1 MLLHKKLTLASSP
14 LLLALSWQFRDE
26 PLAVCICISGLAGL
40 ATWCVVPAT
49 VATFKRAGLSGVD
62 LAKPN
67 RPVLAESMGVVAA
80 MIYLVATF
88 LFIPAQFQNWW
99 AAQKPDTTAT
109 PSLPASFVFPF
120 GRLGEYLS
128 ALLSLQ
134 SMVFLGFADDV
145 LDLRWRFKLILPTIA
160 SIPTLIVYYV
170 GYGVTHVMVP
180 VFMRPWLGT
189 HIVELGALYYVYIG
203 MMAVFCTNAIN
214 ILAGINGVEVGQ
226 SIVIAVSIIVKD
238 VAYLCTGNTEG
249 EYYHLFTLYLLLP
262 FVAVSAALYY
272 WNVHPAR
279 VFVGDTYCY
288 FAGMTFAV
296 CGILGHFSKTLMLFF
311 VPQIF
316 NFIYSAPQIFGLVP
330 CPRHRLP
337 KIAAGSPLSR
347 SMVARIQH
355 EINASNGAGNSGI
368 SDMSSDDSTD
378 FASEQPSSEAAAAAA
393 EHGGIISRMHKS
405 VSTAMVS
412 FARART
418 KRPARPTGNLRSSR
432 ARSSRASS
440 SGGGSSSS
448 SSSNTGASAYAGIY
462 MVPSRTS
469 LRGSKPLG
477 ILILRVYERL
487 GLASIERND
496 QGEMVSVNN
505 LTLLNLVLVRC
516 DRLTESQ
523 LNNRILLIQSLNSV
537 LAFLI
542 RYRLSHVF
550 YF

>member
-1 MLLHKKLTLASSP
+1 MLLHKKVTLASSP

-26 PLAVCICISGLAGL
+26 PLAVCTCISGLAGL
-40 ATWCVVPAT
+40 ATWCIVPAT
-49 VATFKRAGLSGVD
+49 VSTFKRAGLSGVD

-99 AAQKPDTTAT
+99 TAQKQDTAAAAP
-109 PSLPASFVFPF
+109 PSLSASFVFPF

-170 GYGVTHVMVP
+170 GYGVTHVVVP

-226 SIVIAVSIIVKD
+226 SIVIAISIIVKD
-238 VAYLCTGNTEG
+238 IAYLCTGNTEG

-262 FVAVSAALYY
+262 FVSVSAALYY

-311 VPQIF
+311 VPQIL

-347 SMVARIQH
+347 TMVARIQG
-355 EINASNGAGNSGI
+355 EIDATNAGAGSSGL
-368 SDMSSDDSTD
+368 SDTSSDDS
-378 FASEQPSSEAAAAAA
+378 AEQPASGSHAAAAAA
-393 EHGGIISRMHKS
+393 ADRGGIISRMHKS

-418 KRPARPTGNLRSSR
+418 KRPARPSGNLRASR
-432 ARSSRASS
+432 ARSSRAN
-440 SGGGSSSS
+440 SGSG
-448 SSSNTGASAYAGIY
+448 TGASAYAGIY
-462 MVPSRTS
+462 MVPSRTG

-496 QGEMVSVNN
+496 RGEMVSVNN

-516 DRLTESQ
+516 GRLTESQ
-523 LNNRILLIQSLNSV
+523 LNRRILLIQSLNSV

>member
-1 MLLHKKLTLASSP
+1 MLHKKVTLVSSP
-14 LLLALSWQFRDE
+14 LLLALLWQFRDE
-26 PLAVCICISGLAGL
+26 PLAVCTCISGLAGL
-40 ATWCVVPAT
+40 ATWCIVPAT
-49 VATFKRAGLSGVD
+49 ISTFKRAGLSGAD
-62 LAKPN
+62 LAKPSQ
-67 RPVLAESMGVVAA
+67 PLLAESMGVVAA

-88 LFIPAQFQNWW
+88 LFIPAQFRKWW
-99 AAQKPDTTAT
+99 SAQEEPSSAELAANT
-109 PSLPASFVFPF
+109 PSSFVFPYD
-120 GRLGEYLS
+120 RLGEYLS

-160 SIPTLIVYYV
+160 SVPILIVYYV
-170 GYGVTHVMVP
+170 GYGVTHVVVP
-180 VFMRPWLGT
+180 VFMRSWLGAHT
-189 HIVELGALYYVYIG
+189 VELGAIYYLYIG

-238 VAYLCTGNTEG
+238 IAYISSGNPEG

-262 FVAVSAALYY
+262 FVAVSSALYY

-311 VPQIF
+311 IPQVF

-337 KIAAGSPLSR
+337 KMAAGSPLSP
-347 SMVARIQH
+347 SMVARIQR
-355 EINASNGAGNSGI
+355 EVDT
-368 SDMSSDDSTD
+368 SDASSDDAGPENASTGS
-378 FASEQPSSEAAAAAA
+378 ASKPEPSMLT
-393 EHGGIISRMHKS
+393 GLHKS
-405 VSTAMVS
+405 ISTAMMS
-412 FARART
+412 FAR
-418 KRPARPTGNLRSSR
+418 SR
-432 ARSSRASS
+432 ARRS
-440 SGGGSSSS
+440 SGSGSDSKARRTRPRGLRANSTS
-448 SSSNTGASAYAGIY
+448 VQAGVY
-462 MVPSRTS
+462 LVASRTG
-469 LRGSKPLG
+469 LEGAKPLG
-477 ILILRVYERL
+477 LFILGMYERF
-487 GLASIERND
+487 GIADIERNHR
-496 QGEMVSVNN
+496 GEMISVNN

-516 DRLTESQ
+516 NRLTESQ
-523 LNNRILLIQSLNSV
+523 LNNRILLLQSFNSV

-542 RYRLSHVF
+542 RYRLSHLF